1 MVNYIIAFNVLFF
14 LATVVTGGFSL
25 SNLLRWGAKFGPLI
39 AHGEWQRLLICI
51 FLHGNLWHLLFN
63 LYALYYLGHMAEEIY
78 GYRKFF
84 VIYIISGLSGSI
96 LSCLLNYT
104 RVGVGAS
111 GAIFGLAGAIFAS
124 GLKYRH
130 TSLHQIGMS
139 LLPFIL
145 INLLIGAF
153 SPAIDN
159 AAHAG
164 GVLSGMLLGWIVSPG
179 TPWTRWKRTL
189 EEVLYWVTIA
199 FVALAILTFFV
210 PDLARGRASIDKIVA
225 FHNEM
230 QDILSKIDSGF
241 LPPLQEVE
249 KLSPPDRKAREIKE
263 LLLTFL
269 KEGGKDSVLQIEIE
283 KKFLSWREEILNKY
297 QGIILEK
304 PS

>member
-1 MVNYIIAFNVLFF
+1 MVNYLIASNIIFF
-14 LATVVTGGFSL
+14 LATIFSGGFTL

-39 AHGEWQRLLICI
+39 ANGEWQRLLICI
-51 FLHGNLWHLLFN
+51 FLHGNLWHLFFN
-63 LYALYYLGHMAEEIY
+63 LYALYYLGRMAEEIY

-84 VIYIISGLSGSI
+84 GIYIVSGLSGSI
-96 LSCLLNYT
+96 LSYLLNYSQI
-104 RVGVGAS
+104 GVGAS

-130 TSLHQIGMS
+130 TSLHQVGMN

-159 AAHAG
+159 AAHLG

-179 TPWTRWKRTL
+179 ASWIRWKRTL

-199 FVALAILTFFV
+199 FVVFAMLTFFV
-210 PDLARGRASIDKIVA
+210 PNLASGKASIDKIVT
-225 FHNEM
+225 FHNEA
-230 QDILSKIDSGF
+230 QKILLKIELGF
-241 LPPLQEVE
+241 PPSPLEVE

-269 KEGGKDSVLQIEIE
+269 EEGGKNSVLQREIE
-283 KKFLSWREEILNKY
+283 EKFLSWREEILDKY

-304 PS
+304 SP